1 MSNFISGMA
10 VVLSTMALLVGGF
23 SAYQVFTLQEKIN
36 DLSNKVGETANQ
48 ASTTTPQTQIS
59 PVESPSP
66 SVNDSE
72 VNSNTEIQS
81 GQYVQKAFGTKAEV
95 ELLNV
100 KRIKDPEAGTFDVV
114 NVQMR
119 VRRLASDNVSIT
131 NDAFYL
137 GNTTAR
143 NPDTNETY
151 KVVDAIKRST
161 GSVSLFDMRPG
172 SSVDAYV
179 WLRVPEGTNSI
190 NLYIPKTAAF
200 QNIPISN

>member
-1 MSNFISGMA
+1 MA

-36 DLSNKVGETANQ
+36 DLSNKIGETANQ
-48 ASTTTPQTQIS
+48 ASTTTPQTQIP
-59 PVESPSP
+59 PVESSSP
-66 SVNDSE
+66 SINDSE
-72 VNSNTEIQS
+72 VNNNSEIQS
-81 GQYVQKAFGTKAEV
+81 GQYVQKALGTKAEV

-100 KRIKDPEAGTFDVV
+100 KRIKDPETGTSDVV

-119 VRRLASDNVSIT
+119 VRRLATDNVNGATDII
-131 NDAFYL
+131 FV
-137 GNTTAR
+137 GQTTAR

-161 GSVSLFDMRPG
+161 GSIILYNMRPRA
-172 SSVDAYV
+172 SVDAYV
-179 WLRVPEGTNSI
+179 WLRVPEGTNSLDI
-190 NLYIPKTAAF
+190 FIPQTAAF